1 MKLTAYDTPC
11 DAMGNRLSGGWPALR
26 GNAQS
31 NHASPKTTTDEGCRH
46 EPIHHADMDHQ
57 PADAGAHH
65 RPRLATWGSGYGATD
80 VRIMTAD
87 HWRPDHA

>member
-11 DAMGNRLSGGWPALR
+11 DAMGHRLPGGWPALR
-26 GNAQS
+26 RNAQQ
-31 NHASPKTTTDEGCRH
+31 NHASPTTTTEGECH
-46 EPIHHADMDHQ
+46 ASIHHAN
-57 PADAGAHH
+57 PAPECADAGAHH